1 MSTRKLTNRLRI
13 TNGIS
18 FVIILIL
25 LVKIVDLSDKNNR
38 LKEKSREE
46 VTKNAEI
53 IDQYFDLQFEYE
65 KAFEELLRLEEIV
78 EYEIS
83 ADSTRQ

>member
-38 LKEKSREE
+38 LKEKSKEE